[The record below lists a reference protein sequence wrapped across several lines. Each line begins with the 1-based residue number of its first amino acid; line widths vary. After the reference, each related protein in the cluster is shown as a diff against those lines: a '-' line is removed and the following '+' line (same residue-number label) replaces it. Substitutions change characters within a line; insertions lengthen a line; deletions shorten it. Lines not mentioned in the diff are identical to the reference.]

1 MLGQRTETSGKTDIF
16 SSAKRSQIMQA
27 VRTTGTRPEIAVQS
41 LLRELGYRYRRNVS
55 TLPGKPDFIVTQRAK
70 AIFVHG
76 CFWHGHQKCKKGQ
89 TLPQANRTFW
99 ESKIAKNI
107 SRDRRAVAELRK
119 NGWSVLT
126 VWECQLKDHE
136 RASALL
142 SRFVQKTRVSMGA
155 AHE

>member
-1 MLGQRTETSGKTDIF
+1 LGRRRKTLGKTDIF
-16 SSAKRSQIMQA
+16 SSAKRSQIMRS
-27 VRTTGTRPEIAVQS
+27 VRTVGTRPEIAVQGI
-41 LLRELGYRYRRNVS
+41 LRELGYRYRRNV
-55 TLPGKPDFIVTQRAK
+55 TALPGKPDFIVAQRAK

-107 SRDRRAVAELRK
+107 IRDRRAVAELRK
-119 NGWSVLT
+119 NGWSVLS
-126 VWECQLKDHE
+126 VWECQLKNHE

-142 SRFVQKTRVSMGA
+142 SRFVQKTRVSMGGRA
-155 AHE
+155 